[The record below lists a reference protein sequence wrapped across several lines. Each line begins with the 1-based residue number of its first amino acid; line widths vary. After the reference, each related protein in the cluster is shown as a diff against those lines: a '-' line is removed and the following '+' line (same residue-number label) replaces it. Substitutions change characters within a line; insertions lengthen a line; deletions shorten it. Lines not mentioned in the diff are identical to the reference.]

1 LETTSLTRI
10 KVQLTDPSLKAQFFP
25 LCLEVTVYMSLP
37 SYKIFSIG
45 SDKADLETHGIENQS
60 GKGENFKHGCCMYKL
75 VMSKSLAVW
84 QKKSFV
90 SELKIHFQVLHRQI
104 FLNGYQNHWLT
115 YDKKLFVSEWT
126 NHFQV
131 LHSHIF
137 LMDVKTHC
145 LYIWKK
151 IICFWTNN
159 SFSSFAW
166 PHISKWILD

>member
-45 SDKADLETHGIENQS
+45 SDNVDLETHGIENQS

-84 QKKSFV
+84 QKSFV
-90 SELKIHFQVLHRQI
+90 SEL
-104 FLNGYQNHWLT
+104 
-115 YDKKLFVSEWT
+115 
-126 NHFQV
+126 
-131 LHSHIF
+131 
-137 LMDVKTHC
+137 
-145 LYIWKK
+145 
-151 IICFWTNN
+151 NN
-159 SFSSFAW
+159 SFSSFAQA
-166 PHISKWILD
+166 HISKWVSKITGCTYDKNHLFLNQTIHF